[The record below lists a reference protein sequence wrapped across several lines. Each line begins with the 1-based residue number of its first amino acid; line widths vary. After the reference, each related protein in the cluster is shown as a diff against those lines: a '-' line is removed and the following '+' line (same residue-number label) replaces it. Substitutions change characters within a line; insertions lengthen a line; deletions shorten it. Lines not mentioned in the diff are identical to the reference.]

1 MEKDKITFLKEKEL
15 KKKANANA
23 NAKFLESAFAQN
35 PIKAKFNTFQK
46 LKRDISI
53 KDLF

>member
-15 KKKANANA
+15 KKRAVEHAQ
-23 NAKFLESAFAQN
+23 FLESQFAQN
-35 PIKAKFNTFQK
+35 PIQAKFNAFKK
-46 LKRDISI
+46 LKQDISI

>member
-15 KKKANANA
+15 KKRAQKNAE
-23 NAKFLESAFAQN
+23 FLENKFAQN
-35 PIKAKFNTFQK
+35 PINAKFLSFQK
-46 LKRDISI
+46 LKKDISI

>member
-15 KKKANANA
+15 KKRAKLNAE
-23 NAKFLESAFAQN
+23 FLENSFAQN
-35 PIKAKFNTFQK
+35 PIQAKFLSFQK
-46 LKRDISI
+46 LKKDITI